1 MRSQTWILVSFVMGF
16 VRLHF
21 FVPTIVRCGQFA
33 QFNLD
38 FFSGITSYCIS
49 LGVVCLDIKWQ
60 KHVFWVMLYFLLLL
74 HILLLHNFQTNF
86 HMNSHITYVIQ
97 VILALWSFYHSV
109 KFRIDDL
116 IIKEN
121 MMIAMTIKTKFT
133 IFAIIMFLSHIHI
146 SDRFSL

>member
-1 MRSQTWILVSFVMGF
+1 
-16 VRLHF
+16 
-21 FVPTIVRCGQFA
+21 
-33 QFNLD
+33 
-38 FFSGITSYCIS
+38 
-49 LGVVCLDIKWQ
+49 
-60 KHVFWVMLYFLLLL
+60 MLYFLLLL

-86 HMNSHITYVIQ
+86 HMNSHITYAIQ